1 MFTINGDALNL
12 LIAAW
17 VFPFVRIMAMLSTA
31 PIYDQ
36 RSLPIQVRIGLSAII
51 ALLLAQTLP
60 QPVPINDP
68 MTVAIIAQQILI
80 GVALGFSMKIVFAAF
95 QFAGDIIGLQM
106 GLAFAQFVDPEK
118 GSVSPLIGSFL
129 TILASLIFLSMEG
142 HLMLI
147 DAVTKSFDVVPVGS
161 PSSGVTFENIVLAG
175 GMLFMLGLQI
185 ALPVVGALLVAN
197 LVLGI
202 LTKAS
207 PQMNL
212 MSVGFSLT
220 IAMGILVLSFSV
232 PYMVSTFAEA
242 LTRVA
247 SVAILRAQ

>member
-1 MFTINGDALNL
+1 
-12 LIAAW
+12 
-17 VFPFVRIMAMLSTA
+17 MAMLSTA

-51 ALLLAQTLP
+51 AFLLAQTLP

-147 DAVTKSFDVVPVGS
+147 DAVTKSFDVVPIGS
-161 PSSGVTFENIVLAG
+161 PSSGVTFENIVISG

-185 ALPVVGALLVAN
+185 ALPIVGALLVAN

-220 IAMGILVLSFSV
+220 IAMGVLVLSFSV
-232 PYMVSTFAEA
+232 PYMVSTFSEA
-242 LTRVA
+242 LTRIA